1 MVIIQKQGVDTQYL
15 LLRVVVVVKY
25 QNIMLSLVYYV
36 EKVKLWQ

>member
-36 EKVKLWQ
+36 EKFKLWQ

>member
-36 EKVKLWQ
+36 EKVKL